1 MLLKRDNVYGDEE
14 KDAYRRDLTIN
25 GLFYDPVEGKVIDH
39 VNARPDLEAK
49 LVRTIGD
56 PFVRFQ
62 EDPVRIVRAIKFAT
76 RLGFEIEENTLAAM
90 KEHSAHLEKCAPARL
105 LEEFFRLLQ
114 SGHAA
119 HAFKLCAE
127 LGVLRALLPEYAD
140 VLNHPLEDAEA
151 AKEELLVTPFA
162 QEADGEEEQE
172 AAGEEADADEDAND
186 EEGAEDEA
194 DGFDA
199 DSEPTV
205 EMDEGMMVFSLAED
219 GVVEA
224 SGEGDEEA
232 DEADENAEASATA
245 DAEEHDGNADAQAT
259 EGEEASEQKVAA
271 EERIAATL
279 PPHRTAEE
287 RVGRL
292 FRLMGALDQVKERGA
307 DVPSE
312 VAFAAFLLP
321 AWEALAAKEINAQQ
335 WWDKI
340 SYVWGRRLR
349 MTRRDRERTAILLP
363 ALTRMQPQFRFG
375 QDARQLTRRSWFR
388 DLMLLRII
396 SLQAEGDDLQEIAAW
411 KVIADEQGADFNQY
425 REGERPRFRR
435 PRRRRPQGNRNRRR
449 RHGGNRRRRA

>member
-1 MLLKRDNVYGDEE
+1 
-14 KDAYRRDLTIN
+14 
-25 GLFYDPVEGKVIDH
+25 
-39 VNARPDLEAK
+39 
-49 LVRTIGD
+49 
-56 PFVRFQ
+56 
-62 EDPVRIVRAIKFAT
+62 
-76 RLGFEIEENTLAAM
+76 
-90 KEHSAHLEKCAPARL
+90 
-105 LEEFFRLLQ
+105 
-114 SGHAA
+114 
-119 HAFKLCAE
+119 
-127 LGVLRALLPEYAD
+127 
-140 VLNHPLEDAEA
+140 
-151 AKEELLVTPFA
+151 
-162 QEADGEEEQE
+162 
-172 AAGEEADADEDAND
+172 
-186 EEGAEDEA
+186 
-194 DGFDA
+194 
-199 DSEPTV
+199 
-205 EMDEGMMVFSLAED
+205 MMVVSLAED

-321 AWEALAAKEINAQQ
+321 AWEALAAKGINAQQ
-335 WWDKI
+335 WWDKNFL
-340 SYVWGRRLR
+340 RLGPSPAHDPPR
-349 MTRRDRERTAILLP
+349 SRTNAILLP